1 MAAPRGL
8 SVDDIETLR
17 SAVESGRR
25 PKVVF
30 TAAAGQIAGQTGQ
43 VTAVGDP
50 ADGDEYISVRFGR
63 DKLEFAPTDLQLPGK
78 AGGRRAKPAAARR
91 APAEPPTSPSG
102 TGRTGPSPTTTA
114 PPTSVGAGRG
124 TATAAAAKPATD
136 RATTASAA
144 PPARSV
150 RRGRGKSPAELS
162 VTLSWQDGDW
172 SVQAHRGSRVV
183 AKPTPVR
190 AADALKMVEMLDTPA
205 VSDAV
210 GEIVAAARDAAAER
224 AEQLRRELAEVEARL
239 AELPQIS

>member
-17 SAVESGRR
+17 SAVSSGRR

-50 ADGDEYISVRFGR
+50 AAADEYISVRFGR
-63 DKLEFAPTDLQLPGK
+63 DKLEFAPGDLQLPGK
-78 AGGRRAKPAAARR
+78 APRRPAKPAAAKPAAAR
-91 APAEPPTSPSG
+91 PAEPASDASRPAAASSVQ
-102 TGRTGPSPTTTA
+102 
-114 PPTSVGAGRG
+114 PP
-124 TATAAAAKPATD
+124 ATAAVAAPKPAVQAAKPAD
-136 RATTASAA
+136 AEPKPAA
-144 PPARSV
+144 ARPAA
-150 RRGRGKSPAELS
+150 RRGKAKGPAELS
-162 VTLSWQDGDW
+162 VTLTWQDGDW
-172 SVQAHRGSRVV
+172 SVQAQRGSRVL

-190 AADALKMVEMLDTPA
+190 AADALRMVELLDAPA

-239 AELPQIS
+239 AELPQIG

>member
-17 SAVESGRR
+17 SAVSSGRR

-30 TAAAGQIAGQTGQ
+30 TPAAGQIAGQTGQ

-50 ADGDEYISVRFGR
+50 AAADEYISVRFGR
-63 DKLEFAPTDLQLPGK
+63 DKLEFAPGDLQLPGK
-78 AGGRRAKPAAARR
+78 APRRPAKPAAGNPAATTPAEPASDASRPAAASSPKPAASATVATAKPAAA
-91 APAEPPTSPSG
+91 AAEPKPTARP
-102 TGRTGPSPTTTA
+102 A
-114 PPTSVGAGRG
+114 P
-124 TATAAAAKPATD
+124 
-136 RATTASAA
+136 
-144 PPARSV
+144 
-150 RRGRGKSPAELS
+150 RRGKAKGPAELS
-162 VTLSWQDGDW
+162 VTLTWQDGDW
-172 SVQAHRGSRVV
+172 SVQAQRGSRVL

-190 AADALKMVEMLDTPA
+190 AADALRMVEMLDAPA

-239 AELPQIS
+239 AELPQIG